1 MSVVKLSGRVVAYY
15 KGFPLIKS
23 HNPLIMWGL
32 VGSRDKLSTKK
43 LAMTTKLYLIVTY
56 LDRFLL
62 IKVH

>member
-1 MSVVKLSGRVVAYY
+1 MVKLCGRVVAYY
-15 KGFPLIKS
+15 KGFPLLKS

-43 LAMTTKLYLIVTY
+43 VAMASKIYLTVTY

>member
-1 MSVVKLSGRVVAYY
+1 MVKLCGRVVAYY

-32 VGSRDKLSTKK
+32 VGSRDKLSPKK
-43 LAMTTKLYLIVTY
+43 VAMASKIYLTVTY